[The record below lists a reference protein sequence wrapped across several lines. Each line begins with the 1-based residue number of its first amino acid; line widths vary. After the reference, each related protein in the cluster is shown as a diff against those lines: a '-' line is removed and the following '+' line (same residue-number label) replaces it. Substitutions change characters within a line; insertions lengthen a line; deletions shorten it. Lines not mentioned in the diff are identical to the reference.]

1 MRIGVFFESL
11 PKEEG
16 GGFTFQETIL
26 EGLPAMDGGHE
37 FVIFHY
43 GASPKA
49 KLPTNMR
56 YQSLGGSGLSRPI
69 KRAVRRALTPARAL
83 QFKSNR
89 LKGESS
95 TLLALSPLDKATREA
110 KIDLLWFPTPMMEKV
125 DCPFVTTIWDLE
137 HRAQP
142 FFPEVSA
149 NGEWERRQRYFG
161 EMLPRASYVIT
172 GTAVGKGE
180 IERFFGV
187 APERIRILPHPTPAF
202 ALAAGNDQGT
212 RPKSLPEG
220 DFLFYP
226 AQFWAHKNHLTLVRV
241 IAELRKSG
249 VEMRLALVGSDKG
262 NRTHVE
268 MEAKKLGVQE
278 LVHFLG
284 FVPREELIYLYR
296 SGFALVYP
304 SLCGPENLPP
314 LEAFALGCPVL
325 AADIAGSR
333 EQLGSYAKLLPP
345 LEPEAWAKAIR
356 ALKQDGGERSLLAAR
371 GRERA
376 AAYTAGHFLADVGG
390 IFNEYSRIRELWG
403 NS

>member
-1 MRIGVFFESL
+1 MKIGVFFEGL

-26 EGLPAMDGGHE
+26 EGLPELEGGHD
-37 FVIFHY
+37 FVVFHY
-43 GASPKA
+43 GKSPDT
-49 KLPTNMR
+49 KLPPNMR
-56 YQSLGGSGLSRPI
+56 YQSLGGSGYSRPF

-83 QFKSNR
+83 QFRSNR

-95 TLLALSPLDKATREA
+95 SLLALSPLDKATREA
-110 KIDLLWFPTPMMEKV
+110 GIDLLWFPTPMMEKV

-149 NGEWERRQRYFG
+149 NGEWERRQKYFG

-172 GTAVGKGE
+172 GTEVGMKE

-202 ALAAGNDQGT
+202 ALSAGGEAGM
-212 RPKSLPEG
+212 RPKGLPEG

-226 AQFWAHKNHLTLVRV
+226 AQFWAHKNHITLVRV
-241 IAELRKSG
+241 IAELKKRG
-249 VEMRLALVGSDKG
+249 VAMRLALVGSDKG
-262 NRTHVE
+262 NREHVHA
-268 MEAKKLGVQE
+268 EAKRFGLE
-278 LVHFLG
+278 DLVHFLG
-284 FVPREELIYLYR
+284 FVSREELLYLYR
-296 SGFALVYP
+296 NAYALTYT

-325 AADIAGSR
+325 AADIPGSR
-333 EQLGSYAKLLPP
+333 EQLGTYAKLLPA
-345 LEPEAWAKAIR
+345 LEPEAWADV
-356 ALKQDGGERSLLAAR
+356 LKHWQQDGAERNRLIGR
-371 GRERA
+371 GRDRA
-376 AAYTAGHFLADVGG
+376 AAYTSEHFLRDVGG
-390 IFNEYSRIRELWG
+390 IFSEYAKVREIWG
-403 NS
+403 S